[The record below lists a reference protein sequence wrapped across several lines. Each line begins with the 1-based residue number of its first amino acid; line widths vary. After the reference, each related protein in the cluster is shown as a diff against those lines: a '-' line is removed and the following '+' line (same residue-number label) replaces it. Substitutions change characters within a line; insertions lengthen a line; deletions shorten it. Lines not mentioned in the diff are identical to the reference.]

1 MSHVARGVG
10 QSIAAG
16 QKQVS
21 VEQQGRAINTLQGS
35 FKFVNVLLPDW
46 NLQGTNLNSETGSES
61 QLILPPPRKISR
73 FSPRIDRI
81 FPWKG
86 LNPIFGAQDEGFSE
100 FRSK

>member
-35 FKFVNVLLPDW
+35 FKFVNVLLPD
-46 NLQGTNLNSETGSES
+46 
-61 QLILPPPRKISR
+61 
-73 FSPRIDRI
+73 
-81 FPWKG
+81 
-86 LNPIFGAQDEGFSE
+86 
-100 FRSK
+100 